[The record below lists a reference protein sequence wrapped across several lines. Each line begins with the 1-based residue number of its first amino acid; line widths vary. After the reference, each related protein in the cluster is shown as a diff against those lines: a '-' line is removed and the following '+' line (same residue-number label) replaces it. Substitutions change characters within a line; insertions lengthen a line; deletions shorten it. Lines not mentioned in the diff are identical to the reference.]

1 MWVPAIGRH
10 LGCGG
15 ALPSALICSLLYVP
29 ASLNTTVSHKMCD
42 PCRAGPGA
50 KLSCRLPLPLLA
62 SSMAVP
68 LSASQKPAAPQPASL
83 KCRRCGVW
91 VLAPLPASA
100 PAFISNLPSL
110 PAAKFLLRAVIL
122 RPEAAPS
129 PLSLPP
135 SETSP
140 ELLGKH
146 FACCYYSIPICILSH
161 KPLLIPAFFWG
172 GVKSS
177 NPSFFF
183 WGCRLTKAA
192 CGEIVREDGARERV

>member
-1 MWVPAIGRH
+1 MGTQGD
-10 LGCGG
+10 LGYCRG
-15 ALPSALICSLLYVP
+15 ALLCALIGSPFCIPGSAAVYPKACDGLLSQP
-29 ASLNTTVSHKMCD
+29 
-42 PCRAGPGA
+42 RAE
-50 KLSCRLPLPLLA
+50 LYCHVPLPRSPARRQSLCQPA
-62 SSMAVP
+62 RTR
-68 LSASQKPAAPQPASL
+68 SAQSASL
-83 KCRRCGVW
+83 KCQPCGAR
-91 VLAPLPASA
+91 VLAPLLASA

-110 PAAKFLLRAVIL
+110 PAAKFFLRAVIL

-129 PLSLPP
+129 HSLSLPP

-146 FACCYYSIPICILSH
+146 FACCYYSIPICMLSH

-183 WGCRLTKAA
+183 WGWRLTKAA
-192 CGEIVREDGARERV
+192 RGEIVQ

>member
-1 MWVPAIGRH
+1 MCLDRSPILHPSGCSSVPQGVCWAAEPAPGR
-10 LGCGG
+10 
-15 ALPSALICSLLYVP
+15 AVLPCPPSP
-29 ASLNTTVSHKMCD
+29 
-42 PCRAGPGA
+42 
-50 KLSCRLPLPLLA
+50 LSSWA
-62 SSMAVP
+62 AEP
-68 LSASQKPAAPQPASL
+68 LSAGQEPQPASL
-83 KCRRCGVW
+83 KCQPCGARVP
-91 VLAPLPASA
+91 APLLASA

-110 PAAKFLLRAVIL
+110 PAAKFFLRAVIL

-129 PLSLPP
+129 HSLPPSLPP

-183 WGCRLTKAA
+183 RGWRLTKAA
-192 CGEIVREDGARERV
+192 RGEIVQ

>member
-1 MWVPAIGRH
+1 MD
-10 LGCGG
+10 LGYCRG
-15 ALPSALICSLLYVP
+15 ALLRAVTDSPFYRASPKACDGWLSQPRAEPCSV
-29 ASLNTTVSHKMCD
+29 SLS
-42 PCRAGPGA
+42 
-50 KLSCRLPLPLLA
+50 
-62 SSMAVP
+62 P
-68 LSASQKPAAPQPASL
+68 LSSSAAEPLSSSQDPAALSQPPRSASARL
-83 KCRRCGVW
+83 
-91 VLAPLPASA
+91 LAPLLASA

-110 PAAKFLLRAVIL
+110 PAAKFFLRAVIL

-129 PLSLPP
+129 HSLSLPP

-183 WGCRLTKAA
+183 WGWRLTKAA
-192 CGEIVREDGARERV
+192 RGEIVQ